1 MLHDAVNQL
10 LLLFSTIFLKL
21 LVVVTCTC
29 LHLPYIVSKLTCL
42 HLPYIV
48 SKLTSCLFF
57 NFLFSVKTVMAMRK
71 LLCCGSSLLDDGHN
85 FELFLEQEL
94 RQCCNHLPIE

>member
-21 LVVVTCTC
+21 LVVVTC
-29 LHLPYIVSKLTCL
+29 TCL

-71 LLCCGSSLLDDGHN
+71 LLCCGSSLSDDGHN